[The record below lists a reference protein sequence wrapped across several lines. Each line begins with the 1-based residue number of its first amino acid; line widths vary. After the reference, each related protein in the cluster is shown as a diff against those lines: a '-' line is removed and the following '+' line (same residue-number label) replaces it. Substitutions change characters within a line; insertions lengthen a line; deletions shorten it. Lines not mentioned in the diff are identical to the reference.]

1 MSHLTREKLEAL
13 SRCWEQW
20 EAEAATPQR
29 KVARARLHLL
39 FLLLRYGGLRLGE
52 ALELDARKDVDTVT
66 GMVHVPGPNSRDVLL
81 PLSAMRHVRRILS
94 LPEAESMGRDFLHF
108 DQGFIRKSFYAVA
121 QPLGLDRAMVGPR
134 AIRYARG
141 LELLDLHVPVNLVQ
155 KFLGQQKPSQIAA
168 FLNFSDGAARRMVQN
183 KTLGP
188 SSGTDPLCNSFLG
201 IVEDI
206 SVGMRMASV
215 SVRTFGDMRLGVQ
228 CSTRQF
234 VHMEIHANQVVTVL
248 VDPEQIVLSRS
259 RATLS
264 MGNWPALHGAE
275 HPPGPGGVLRLAG
288 TGRRLAPVRHGG
300 DAGPAPGGHLRG
312 PEGLRPFPVTGRAPV
327 SGLIFPARGRRSE
340 PAAHHQPI
348 KESHHEKPE
357 ETVPAR
363 AGRRFPGRSG
373 PGCRHADDGHHH
385 QHPGYRPAGV
395 PGPTFQKETGIELKW
410 VAVGTGKALEIA
422 KNCDADVLL
431 VHAPAA
437 EKEFVK
443 AGHGIDRRQV
453 MYNDFVV
460 VGPKADPAGVK
471 GKDTAAALKTIADK
485 KASFVS
491 RGDQSGTHKAELKL
505 WKQSG
510 LNPDKEAF
518 YISAGQGMMATLNMA
533 AEKSAYTLTDRGT
546 WIKFNAQQGAKNPLA
561 IVVEGDKAL
570 FNQYSVI
577 TVNPKQCPKTKADLG
592 KKFEDWWVAPSTQKR
607 IAEFKLEGKQLFF
620 PNAGK

>member
-1 MSHLTREKLEAL
+1 MKNLK
-13 SRCWEQW
+13 
-20 EAEAATPQR
+20 
-29 KVARARLHLL
+29 KL
-39 FLLLRYGGLRLGE
+39 FL
-52 ALELDARKDVDTVT
+52 
-66 GMVHVPGPNSRDVLL
+66 PVL
-81 PLSAMRHVRRILS
+81 A
-94 LPEAESMGRDFLHF
+94 
-108 DQGFIRKSFYAVA
+108 
-121 QPLGLDRAMVGPR
+121 
-134 AIRYARG
+134 
-141 LELLDLHVPVNLVQ
+141 
-155 KFLGQQKPSQIAA
+155 AA
-168 FLNFSDGAARRMVQN
+168 FLAAPAQAAD
-183 KTLGP
+183 TLMMATTTSTQDTG
-188 SSGTDPLCNSFLG
+188 LLEFL
-201 IVEDI
+201 
-206 SVGMRMASV
+206 A
-215 SVRTFGDMRLGVQ
+215 
-228 CSTRQF
+228 
-234 VHMEIHANQVVTVL
+234 
-248 VDPEQIVLSRS
+248 
-259 RATLS
+259 
-264 MGNWPALHGAE
+264 
-275 HPPGPGGVLRLAG
+275 
-288 TGRRLAPVRHGG
+288 
-300 DAGPAPGGHLRG
+300 
-312 PEGLRPFPVTGRAPV
+312 
-327 SGLIFPARGRRSE
+327 
-340 PAAHHQPI
+340 
-348 KESHHEKPE
+348 
-357 ETVPAR
+357 
-363 AGRRFPGRSG
+363 
-373 PGCRHADDGHHH
+373 
-385 QHPGYRPAGV
+385 
-395 PGPTFQKETGIELKW
+395 PTFQKETGIELKW

-592 KKFEDWWVAPSTQKR
+592 KKFEDWWVAPPPRSESPSSSWKASSSSSPTPASSVFPSVGGDGLR
-607 IAEFKLEGKQLFF
+607 AVPVLFF
-620 PNAGK
+620 DLPPRIPSVAFLVLYGLSGQRLLGGLRPAGQYGRRHLLGHHGHAGVHVLRHGGIAAHGPAHGLCPGLL